1 MDNKACINELMV
13 KARKAQA
20 GIANYTQEQVDDLV
34 RVIGKVIFDNAEVLA
49 KEAVTETR
57 MGVYEDKVAKNMG
70 KSKTIWNSLKG
81 KKSVDI
87 IGSEEG
93 KEGILLVAKP
103 KGVIGSITP
112 TTNPIVTPMCNAMF
126 ALKGRNAIIVAPH
139 PRSKNCSLHAV
150 TLMNDELR
158 KLGAP
163 ENLIQIIT
171 EPSVEL
177 TGELM
182 SAVDTV
188 VATGGMGMVRAA
200 YASGKPAFGVGAGNV
215 QVIIDREYDFDKAA
229 KDIIAGRKFDNG
241 IICSGEQSII
251 APVEKHDEIM
261 KAFVDNG
268 AYYIEDEETIEK
280 FRSIMFPGGAI
291 NGKLVGQSVQFIADM
306 AGVVVPAATKVVILK
321 TKGIG
326 SLDVLNKE
334 KMFPFM
340 ITMTY
345 NTFEEAV
352 QLAKTNLLYEGA
364 GHTTAVHSND
374 DAHIQYA
381 GKELPI
387 SRLVVNQTSSTG
399 AGGSFNN
406 GFNPSTT
413 LGCGS
418 WGNNSISE
426 NFTYYHLINIS
437 RIGYFNKDAKIPTNE
452 EIWAK

>member
-1 MDNKACINELMV
+1 MDNKAVINEMV
-13 KARKAQA
+13 AKAKKAQE
-20 GIANYTQEQVDDLV
+20 GIANYNQEQVDALV

-70 KSKTIWNSLKG
+70 KSRTIWNSLKG

-87 IGSEEG
+87 IGQEEG
-93 KEGILLVAKP
+93 KVGITLVAKP
-103 KGVIGSITP
+103 KGVVGAITP

-126 ALKGRNAIIVAPH
+126 AIKGRNAIIVAPH
-139 PRSKNCSLHAV
+139 PRSKNCSAHAV
-150 TLMNDELR
+150 NLMNDELR

-163 ENLIQIIT
+163 ENLIQIIE

-182 SAVDTV
+182 GAVDVV

-200 YASGKPAFGVGAGNV
+200 YSSGKPAFGVGAGNV
-215 QVIIDREYDFDKAA
+215 QVIIDKDYDYNQAA

-251 APVEKHDEIM
+251 APVEKHAEIM

-280 FRSIMFPGGAI
+280 FRKIMFINGSI
-291 NGKLVGQSVQFIADM
+291 NGKLVGQSVQFIADL
-306 AGVVVPAATKVVILK
+306 AGVKVPEAAKIVILK
-321 TKGIG
+321 AKGAG
-326 SLDVLNKE
+326 ELDVLCKE
-334 KMFPFM
+334 KMFPYM
-340 ITMTY
+340 ITLTY
-345 NTFEEAV
+345 KTFEEGV
-352 QLAKTNLLYEGA
+352 EIAKTNLLYEGA
-364 GHTTAVHSND
+364 GHTAAIHSND
-374 DAHIQYA
+374 KVHVEFA
-381 GKELPI
+381 GAALPI
-387 SRLVVNQTSSTG
+387 SRLVVNQPSSTG

-406 GFNPSTT
+406 GFNPTTT

-437 RIGYFNKDAKIPTNE
+437 RIGYFNKDAKVLTPE
-452 EIWAK
+452 EIWAE

>member
-1 MDNKACINELMV
+1 MDNKAIINEMMV
-13 KARKAQA
+13 KARAAQA
-20 GIANYTQEQVDDLV
+20 GIANYNQEQVDALV
-34 RVIGKVIFDNAEVLA
+34 KVIGKVIYDNAAVLA
-49 KEAVTETR
+49 REAVDETR

-70 KSKTIWNSLKG
+70 KPKVIWNSLRG

-93 KEGILLVAKP
+93 KEGISLVAKP
-103 KGVIGSITP
+103 KGVIASITP

-126 ALKGRNAIIVAPH
+126 ALKGRNSIIVAPH
-139 PRSKNCSLHAV
+139 PRSKNCSAHAV
-150 TLMNDELR
+150 KLMNDELR

-163 ENLIQIIT
+163 ENLIQIIS

-177 TGELM
+177 TSELM
-182 SAVDTV
+182 SAADTV

-200 YASGKPAFGVGAGNV
+200 YSSGKPAFGVGAGNV
-215 QVIIDREYDFDKAA
+215 QVIIDREYNFDQAA

-251 APVEKHDEIM
+251 APIEKHAEIM
-261 KAFVDNG
+261 KAFADNG
-268 AYYIEDEETIEK
+268 AYYIEDEEKIEK
-280 FRSIMFPGGAI
+280 FRSVMFPGGVI
-291 NGKLVGQSVQFIADM
+291 NGKLVGQSVQFIADF
-306 AGVVVPAATKVVILK
+306 AGVVVPEATKVVILK

-326 SLDVLNKE
+326 ELDVLNKE

-345 NTFEEAV
+345 DTFEEAV
-352 QLAKTNLLYEGA
+352 QLAKTNLLFEGA
-364 GHTTAVHSND
+364 GHTTAVHSDNN
-374 DAHIQYA
+374 AHIEYA

-399 AGGSFNN
+399 AGGSLKN

-437 RIGYFNKDAKIPTNE
+437 RIGYFNKDAVVPTDS
-452 EIWAK
+452 EIWE

>member
-1 MDNKACINELMV
+1 MDNKAYINEMMI
-13 KARKAQA
+13 KAKTAQA
-20 GIANYTQEQVDDLV
+20 GIANYNQEQVDDLV
-34 RVIGKVIFDNAEVLA
+34 RVIGKVIFDNAEILA

-87 IGSEEG
+87 IGAEEG
-93 KEGILLVAKP
+93 KEGIVLVAKP
-103 KGVIGSITP
+103 KGVIASITP

-139 PRSKNCSLHAV
+139 PRSKDCSAHAV
-150 TLMNDELR
+150 KLMNDELR

-163 ENLIQIIT
+163 ENLIQIIS

-182 SAVDTV
+182 AAADTV

-215 QVIIDREYDFDKAA
+215 QVIIDRDYDFDKAA

-251 APVEKHDEIM
+251 APVEKHSEIM

-268 AYYIEDEETIEK
+268 AYYIEDEATIDK
-280 FRSIMFPGGAI
+280 FRKVMFPGGSI

-306 AGVVVPAATKVVILK
+306 AGVVVPEDTKVVILK

-352 QLAKTNLLYEGA
+352 ELAKTNLLYEGA

-374 DAHIQYA
+374 NDHIEYA

-437 RIGYFNKDAKIPTNE
+437 RIGYFNKDAKVPTIE
-452 EIWAK
+452 EIWSK